1 MISLPLAALSYIVLQ
16 RARTVY
22 GKGYARKAAIL
33 LLIAWALFVVAVSA
47 FVFSLSI

>member
-16 RARTVY
+16 RAKR
-22 GKGYARKAAIL
+22 GRGEGYARKAAIL
-33 LLIAWALFVVAVSA
+33 LLIAWALFVVSVSA

>member
-16 RARTVY
+16 RARTAY

-33 LLIAWALFVVAVSA
+33 LLIAWALFVVAASA

>member
-1 MISLPLAALSYIVLQ
+1 MISLPLAALSYMVLQ
-16 RARTVY
+16 SARTAY

>member
-16 RARTVY
+16 RAKGAR
-22 GKGYARKAAIL
+22 GEGYARKAAIL
-33 LLIAWALFVVAVSA
+33 LLIAWTLFIFAVSA